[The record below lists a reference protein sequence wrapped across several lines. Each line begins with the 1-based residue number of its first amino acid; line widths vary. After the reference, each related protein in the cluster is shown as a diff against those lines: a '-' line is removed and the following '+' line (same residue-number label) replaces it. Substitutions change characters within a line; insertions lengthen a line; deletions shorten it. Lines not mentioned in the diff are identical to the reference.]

1 MGEEE
6 ESYFSINEN
15 LREIYLIGDITE
27 AMSSAVIPAIRQLD
41 QSSGQINFIVS
52 TTGGNVDAG
61 LAMYDAILLTRNK
74 TACYCYGI
82 CQSMGA
88 IIIQACDQRILAPNC
103 RYMIHN
109 GTIGLDCSLDEGL
122 ALSKEV
128 ELLKEKN
135 TQILSRRAKIPLA
148 KIKKLC
154 YSTTYMSAE
163 ECCQAGFADGILEIP
178 RKRR

>member
-1 MGEEE
+1 
-6 ESYFSINEN
+6 
-15 LREIYLIGDITE
+15 
-27 AMSSAVIPAIRQLD
+27 
-41 QSSGQINFIVS
+41 
-52 TTGGNVDAG
+52 
-61 LAMYDAILLTRNK
+61 
-74 TACYCYGI
+74 
-82 CQSMGA
+82 
-88 IIIQACDQRILAPNC
+88 
-103 RYMIHN
+103 MIHN